1 MPVHTDIQDYPGCI
15 RNSDCERWYNAE
27 GYYTGW
33 FGIYR
38 ISWPVEVSERNID
51 TCCGRDNWRSVFA
64 HPGRYNTAPLSSPLH
79 IPAVTAIQKTPRVY
93 CAPDPVCAVSMILQR
108 NIRPYEKS
116 WIQERENFLSFMHRF
131 SALSMGAVTMDCLPD
146 PDSLQEYLE
155 SVLHL
160 AAGIDPNSMQ
170 YAGDI
175 DIGIAKAA
183 VKNAV
188 RCTCGCLSTLYGAG
202 SAEIRR
208 KFFSGGIF
216 TYGYRTQ
223 LVFFLT
229 AIVNRYFNRVQ
240 SKMLQWKIAG
250 RERGMGPGDLRWI
263 PGPYLDIFTL
273 YTATREQRREN
284 DDAQYPY
291 LFRTGMNINLY
302 SIMDIM
308 SFLLKQEMVSAGIS
322 VDKNNI
328 VSTDYVQCKGHT
340 GLA

>member
-1 MPVHTDIQDYPGCI
+1 MYRPGHTHIQDYPGCI
-15 RNSDCERWYNAE
+15 RDSGRERWYNAE

-33 FGIYR
+33 LGIYR
-38 ISWPVEVSERNID
+38 ITWPVEASEISID

-64 HPGRYNTAPLSSPLH
+64 HPGRYNTAPLSSSLH
-79 IPAVTAIQKTPRVY
+79 IPAVTTIQKTAYVY

-108 NIRPYEKS
+108 NIRLYEKT
-116 WIQERENFLSFMHRF
+116 WIHERENFLSFMHRF
-131 SALSMGAVTMDCLPD
+131 SALSLGAVTMDCLPD
-146 PDSLQEYLE
+146 PDSLKEYLE

-188 RCTCGCLSTLYGAG
+188 RRTCGCLSTLYGAG
-202 SAEIRR
+202 SAEIRG

-250 RERGMGPGDLRWI
+250 REGDMGPGELRWI
-263 PGPYLDIFTL
+263 PGPYLDSFTL
-273 YTATREQRREN
+273 YTVTREQDREN
-284 DDAQYPY
+284 DDRCFAQYPY

-308 SFLLKQEMVSAGIS
+308 SFLLKQEMVSAGI
-322 VDKNNI
+322 
-328 VSTDYVQCKGHT
+328 CG
-340 GLA
+340 